1 MLKWFAA
8 APFLALAVLGAAAC
22 GDDDEEAGDT
32 PGDGAESRTATLE
45 ANDFYFEP
53 AQLTAEPGQLLTVKV
68 QNNGAAEHTFTVNG
82 LGIDEEIPAGKEKDI
97 KVTSTETGEFEFY
110 CRYHHSNMTGTITIG
125 EGGAAST
132 KDSNGGGGGGYG
144 Y

>member
-8 APFLALAVLGAAAC
+8 APFLALAVLGATAC
-22 GDDDEEAGDT
+22 GDADEEAGDT
-32 PGDGAESRTATLE
+32 PGDGAESGPVTLE
-45 ANDFYFEP
+45 ADDFYFEP

-97 KVTSTETGEFEFY
+97 EVTSTETGEFEFY

-125 EGGAAST
+125 QGGADAPTENADTS
-132 KDSNGGGGGGYG
+132 GGDYG